1 MADPWQECMDYA
13 VDLARKAGE
22 VSIKSLKIITLF
34 IKSSLYIAFE
44 GAWCGMFLQGVFCQK
59 HEHH

>member
-22 VSIKSLKIITLF
+22 VSINYLEVITLF
-34 IKSSLYIAFE
+34 TEYSMYIVFEQFDVGYSSEEYFAKNIN
-44 GAWCGMFLQGVFCQK
+44 
-59 HEHH
+59 